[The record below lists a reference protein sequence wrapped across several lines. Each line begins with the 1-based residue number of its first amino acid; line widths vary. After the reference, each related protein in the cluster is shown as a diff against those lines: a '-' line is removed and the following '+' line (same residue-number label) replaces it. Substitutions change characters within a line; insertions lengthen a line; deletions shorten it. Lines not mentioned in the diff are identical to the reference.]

1 MQDIKQEEEKLI
13 YADNAATTRL
23 RKEALE
29 AMLPYFTEQ
38 YGNASTL
45 YHLGRQAHRAL
56 EQARKTVA
64 NGIGAGPMELC
75 FTSGGTES
83 DNWAVRGTM
92 YRLKKQ
98 GKTHLITSAIEHHAV
113 LHSAERLEKEGFS
126 VTYLPVTEEGVVR
139 PENLL
144 AAIRPETGLVSVMYA
159 NNETGVIQPVDA
171 LADICH
177 KSGVLFHT
185 DAVQAAGILPIDVKR
200 QKIDLLSMSAHKF
213 GGPKGIGALYIRRG
227 ALPENLLEGGGQE
240 RGHRSGTEN
249 VASAVGM
256 AAAFSCA
263 LQEMEEKAARLRR
276 MRDALEKLLL
286 ELPGSQ
292 VNGGGAERLP
302 GTLNISFAGV
312 DGQSLL
318 LNLDLLGVAASSG
331 SACNSGSMTPSHV
344 LLAMGVPYRTAHGSL
359 RLSFGSENREEEIPV
374 IAEAVRTA
382 LARLA

>member
-1 MQDIKQEEEKLI
+1 MQEKKQAVI

-23 RKEALE
+23 RQEALE

-98 GKTHLITSAIEHHAV
+98 RKTHLITSVIEHHAV
-113 LHSAERLEKEGFS
+113 LHCAERLEKEGFS
-126 VTYLPVTEEGVVR
+126 VTYLPVTGEGAVR
-139 PENLL
+139 PEDLE

-171 LADICH
+171 LAGICR
-177 KSGVLFHT
+177 KRGILFHT

-213 GGPKGIGALYIRRG
+213 GGPKGIGVLYIHRG

-276 MRDALEKLLL
+276 MRDEIEKLLL
-286 ELPGSQ
+286 EIPGSR

-302 GTLNISFAGV
+302 GTLNISFEGV

-359 RLSFGSENREEEIPV
+359 RLSFGSENREEEVPV
-374 IAEAVRTA
+374 IAEAVRKA
-382 LARLA
+382 LERTGGL